1 MNAWLTFI
9 VAAALAGATP
19 SAQEGPGAGS
29 PPAVKVASRARVQAI
44 GKMNEG
50 IATFQRGDAAGAEK
64 ALREAVALDG
74 GYASAHLNLGKVLR
88 SQGRLDDAAA
98 ALRPGLA
105 LPGLEPEDAS
115 DLGYEL
121 GVVLFQLAEAAAPRD
136 RRARWLEV
144 IAALDRAIAAD
155 PRRYKAH
162 YRRGLAL
169 DHLDRVSEAD
179 DAYRQCIALRPSD
192 SRCLISLGELYAECG
207 HPDAAVQIFE
217 AGARA
222 NPQDAAIPS
231 GRARVEYRRGS
242 MQEAIKA
249 AEEAVR
255 LDPGAPEGWY
265 VLGMARAELRLR
277 IEAVEALEKFLS
289 LAPPRDAGLIRAAN
303 DMVARMR
310 DVR

>member
-19 SAQEGPGAGS
+19 SAQEGPEAAS
-29 PPAVKVASRARVQAI
+29 PPGVKMASRARVQAI

-50 IATFQRGDAAGAEK
+50 IASFQRSDAAGAEK
-64 ALREAVALDG
+64 ALREAVALDAS
-74 GYASAHLNLGKVLR
+74 YAGAHLNLGKVLR
-88 SQGRLDDAAA
+88 SQGRLEDAAA

-105 LPGLEPEDAS
+105 LTGLEPEDAS

-121 GVVLFQLAEAAAPRD
+121 GAVLSQLAEAAAPRD
-136 RRARWLEV
+136 RPARWLEA

-192 SRCLISLGELYAECG
+192 SRCLVRLAELYAECG

-217 AGARA
+217 AGAKV
-222 NPQDAAIPS
+222 NPHDAAIQS

-242 MQEAIKA
+242 MQEAIGA

-255 LDPGAPEGWY
+255 LDPAAPEGWY

-277 IEAVEALEKFLS
+277 VQAVEALEKFLT
-289 LAPPRDAGLIRAAN
+289 LAPPAQADLIRAAN
-303 DMVARMR
+303 DMVARLR